1 MDKSRIG
8 SKQSQAPHNLIV
20 GRGKG
25 RVVCIKPCIQ
35 FSVDLAIYL
44 EISRHLS
51 VTKCIAVNCFHN
63 RLPNSI
69 RWRWRRKEILE
80 KEKEENKYKEEKNG
94 RKRQK
99 KEGNKNQEM
108 VGLHQLKVEM
118 MRKKKKD
125 ENGN

>member
-1 MDKSRIG
+1 M
-8 SKQSQAPHNLIV
+8 
-20 GRGKG
+20 
-25 RVVCIKPCIQ
+25 
-35 FSVDLAIYL
+35 
-44 EISRHLS
+44 
-51 VTKCIAVNCFHN
+51 
-63 RLPNSI
+63 
-69 RWRWRRKEILE
+69 E
-80 KEKEENKYKEEKNG
+80 KEKEEIKYKEEKNG

>member
-1 MDKSRIG
+1 M
-8 SKQSQAPHNLIV
+8 
-20 GRGKG
+20 
-25 RVVCIKPCIQ
+25 
-35 FSVDLAIYL
+35 
-44 EISRHLS
+44 
-51 VTKCIAVNCFHN
+51 
-63 RLPNSI
+63 
-69 RWRWRRKEILE
+69 E

-108 VGLHQLKVEM
+108 VGLHLLKVEM